1 MEISIVKTKIMA
13 CEGKGP
19 IRGKNCIYNQVTE
32 QVNCFSNLVI
42 MLHTKMKGTSVIW
55 KFKLQQHI
63 GSKESSIHTKFV
75 PDAYSDWS
83 LQEFIAWPM
92 ST

>member
-42 MLHTKMKGTSVIW
+42 MLHTKMKKILVRN
-55 KFKLQQHI
+55 F
-63 GSKESSIHTKFV
+63 
-75 PDAYSDWS
+75 
-83 LQEFIAWPM
+83 
-92 ST
+92 